1 MVKFY
6 ATHNYYKL
14 NLVIALATFGYSL
27 SGTANAQT
35 YTAPQDTVKI
45 KRAPDESLTTY
56 TTLTQETKNLDSR
69 MVGAAVKAAERL
81 KDTTKYDVKKGIS
94 IDSLFEKG
102 DLEYFASRGIKT
114 VVALFEQVNKYLPKD
129 HGITFRTEQS
139 QNVKIAE
146 NPLVLKDLR
155 AMIAEKP
162 ATIRDPQQWRENV
175 YHAYMARDYG
185 TKLHNTI
192 TITSATREIRETPSL
207 EIIDFDGSPITL
219 RQILAKQQAINS
231 NKYLAERAAVAEFRA
246 RTFPNERISKERA
259 NENYK
264 RALFELIR
272 LQEGDLN
279 RHPETRKVIDALV
292 NDLRKGTES
301 NVINSLKNNRFF
313 DANVPGN
320 LGPVLL
326 TEDKLISPE
335 QVRGNAEAKAMEL
348 MMLTALHYGE
358 RDAVKL
364 FRQLIGGR
372 GYVPSQQTGDFTPK
386 RLNELTD
393 HGTEKLKSLG
403 YGVDKTRDMT
413 SSDLV
418 LVAVSAPEAP
428 TEIVA
433 NAFITM
439 QQVGAC
445 IVNNYSTITTEETR
459 NTIIFSPRI
468 KFGSRHSEYRAS
480 FDPVEYVPEIVNG
493 VAVNQKGSGTSHNG
507 VELRLESDLY
517 FTKAEKIIES
527 GVKPTIF
534 PQFGII
540 AGAGQRKVGY
550 DESTT
555 VGQFGP
561 VPKYKDTYVNW
572 GANAGINIGPI
583 LLSVDANYFTSQ
595 SSDDDPYQRFFDLSH
610 GMTYYRYSLL
620 AHLINFGMG
629 KMDQGKGSNFLVDFE
644 FAGETNNTGFRNR
657 TITPSS
663 ASQINNYEWRRDYE
677 RAHPGGVFNK
687 AIAQEMIL
695 NGDVKATYA
704 ASNFAALHFGVQK
717 HSLQFRGTLGMYN
730 LYTVYKNDLVNGKLF
745 ANTLKGN
752 LFGALGLV
760 YTFGSKSSISKHS
773 KTETYQTTEAG
784 EGPHKVEESS
794 SKQVSNYGP
803 RDHAI
808 FLNKKSKAKPVMVDV
823 KP

>member
-1 MVKFY
+1 MTKL
-6 ATHNYYKL
+6 YKKHCFRISFL
-14 NLVIALATFGYSL
+14 ALGIGILLTNNTS
-27 SGTANAQT
+27 AQT
-35 YTAPQDTVKI
+35 YVAPQDTVRI

-56 TTLTQETKNLDSR
+56 KEISKDVNPDSR

-81 KDTTKYDVKKGIS
+81 KDTTKYDLKKGIS
-94 IDSLFEKG
+94 IDSLFEKN
-102 DLEYFASRGIKT
+102 DLEYFASKGVKS

-129 HGITFRTEQS
+129 HGITFRTENS

-155 AMIAEKP
+155 AIIAENP

-192 TITSATREIRETPSL
+192 TITSATREIRETPRL

-219 RQILAKQQAINS
+219 GQILAKQQAINP
-231 NKYLAERAAVAEFRA
+231 NKYQAEKAAVAEFRA
-246 RTFPNERISKERA
+246 RTYPSGRISKEHA

-279 RHPETRKVIDALV
+279 RHPETRKVIDALI
-292 NDLRKGTES
+292 NDLRKGTGS

-313 DANVPGN
+313 DSNVPGN

-326 TEDKLISPE
+326 TEDKLLSAE
-335 QVRGNAEAKAMEL
+335 QVRSNAEAKAMEL

-372 GYVPSQQTGDFTPK
+372 GYVSARQTGDFTPK
-386 RLNELTD
+386 RLGELTD

-403 YGVDKTRDMT
+403 YGTDKTSDMT

-418 LVAVSAPEAP
+418 LMAVAAPEAP
-428 TEIVA
+428 IEVVA
-433 NAFITM
+433 NAYLSM

-445 IVNNYSTITTEETR
+445 IVNNYSTVTTEETR

-468 KFGSRHSEYRAS
+468 RFGTRHSEYRAS

-493 VAVNQKGSGTSHNG
+493 QSVNQKGSGTSHNG
-507 VELRLESDLY
+507 LELRLESDIY
-517 FTKAEKIIES
+517 FGDPEKIIS
-527 GVKPTIF
+527 KGVKPVIF
-534 PQFGII
+534 PQFGVIL
-540 AGAGQRKVGY
+540 GAGQRKVGY
-550 DESTT
+550 DDNTT

-561 VPKYKDTYVNW
+561 VPQYKDAYVNW
-572 GANAGINIGPI
+572 GANAGINVGPL

-595 SSDDDPYQRFFDLSH
+595 SSNDNPYERFFDLSQ

-620 AHLINFGMG
+620 AHLINFGAG
-629 KMDQGKGSNFLVDFE
+629 NTEQGKGSNILVDFE

-657 TITPSS
+657 TITPSGT
-663 ASQINNYEWRRDYE
+663 SQINNYEWRRDYE

-687 AIAQEMIL
+687 AIAEQMIL

-717 HSLQFRGTLGMYN
+717 HSLKIMGTLGLYN
-730 LYTVYKNDLVNGKLF
+730 LYTVYKDDLVNGKLF

-752 LFGALGLV
+752 LFGALGLT
-760 YTFGSKSSISKHS
+760 YTFGSRSSISKHS
-773 KTETYQTTEAG
+773 KTETYQTTGTG
-784 EGPHKVEESS
+784 ESPRKVEESS
-794 SKQVSNYGP
+794 SRQVSYSGP

-808 FLNKKSKAKPVMVDV
+808 FLNKKSKAKPAMVDA